1 MPISLITHA
10 YKASYKISY
19 NAPYQASY
27 KGLLCALVVTALLIV
42 SSQVSAKAGAPAP
55 TRQADEGQGPYKR
68 LILRGVNLVSGEG
81 APTRGPVDI
90 VIENDIITNIVSVGH
105 PGVPIKPI
113 GRPKTDAVTKE
124 MDLQG
129 IMSYLGLSTCMD
141 ILAVRRMIYRLNTSL
156 SYGLPTGS
164 LQCVNRAV
172 LMG

>member
-10 YKASYKISY
+10 YKASYKLSY
-19 NAPYQASY
+19 SAPYQPPY

-105 PGVPIKPI
+105 PGVPIKPN
-113 GRPKTDAVTKE
+113 GRPKTDAATKE

-129 IMSYLGLSTCMD
+129 YYVLPGFIDMHGHIGGSADD
-141 ILAVRRMIYRLNTSL
+141 IPEPRP
-156 SYGLPTGS
+156 GPTGIPLS
-164 LQCVNRAV
+164 FDH
-172 LMG
+172 